1 MLINYVC
8 LNYNCNDNRML
19 KMLPAAM
26 YMKYKTNDKRQKK
39 YTNKI
44 K

>member
-1 MLINYVC
+1 
-8 LNYNCNDNRML
+8 ML

-26 YMKYKTNDKRQKK
+26 YMKYKTNDKKK

-44 K
+44 KWPFFQEMTEVCFQQDL